1 MERAVR
7 NFNLQGEGKAMEEK
21 KGERDS
27 RGFSLIEMMIALFIL
42 SVSILALLSLT
53 LTSIQVNMRN
63 DIRNTAIRL
72 TNQTAEILLVQ
83 PIGNVVSGG
92 LRPYDATNAALSPNF
107 NQYPDPDPIL
117 RGSKQAYTVTWVVS
131 NLTNDLRQITITV
144 QYNYKGTQYT
154 NSTVVYKH
162 RAV

>member
-7 NFNLQGEGKAMEEK
+7 NYNLQEEGKGMEEK

-27 RGFSLIEMMIALFIL
+27 RGFSLVEMMIALFIL

-53 LTSIQVNMRN
+53 LTSIQVNLRN

-92 LRPYDATNAALSPNF
+92 LTPYDGTNSALSPDF
-107 NQYPDPDPIL
+107 RQYPNPLQTI
-117 RGSKQAYTVTWVVS
+117 RGSTQTYAVTWVVA
-131 NLTNDLRQITITV
+131 NLTNDLSQITITV

>member
-1 MERAVR
+1 
-7 NFNLQGEGKAMEEK
+7 MEEK

-27 RGFSLIEMMIALFIL
+27 RGFSLVEMMIALFIL

-53 LTSIQVNMRN
+53 VTSVQVNLQN

-83 PIGNVVSGG
+83 PFGNVVSGG
-92 LRPYDATNAALSPNF
+92 LTPYDGTNAALSPDF
-107 NQYPDPDPIL
+107 RQYPNPLQTI
-117 RGSKQAYTVTWVVS
+117 RGSTQTYTVAWVVS
-131 NLTNDLRQITITV
+131 NLTNDLSQITITV
-144 QYNYKGTQYT
+144 QYNYKGTQYA